1 MMDNRQTRQINEAA
15 RTFAEAVQESL
26 QIASQRSEE
35 ARERT
40 NRLTRSFFESVASEL
55 RTEAESNR
63 AASERLVEQSRKQQ
77 EAFRTMTEE
86 SVALYRNFL
95 NSVAAYHQM
104 NVERAQGN
112 VQASARTATEA
123 TERTTSAVQEATD
136 RTAASVQ
143 SAAEGDSGVPIEGYD
158 ELNVGEIASR
168 LDGLS
173 EDELRRVREYEAQ
186 NKNRRTLLDQVDQKL
201 S

>member
-55 RTEAESNR
+55 RAEAESNR

-112 VQASARTATEA
+112 IQAGARTATEA

-143 SAAEGDSGVPIEGYD
+143 STAEGDSGVPIEGYD
-158 ELNVGEIASR
+158 ELNVGEISSR

-173 EDELRRVREYEAQ
+173 EDELRRVREFEAQ